1 MPLTQ
6 RYQRSRT
13 NTDMPC
19 IRDTERN
26 RIVALFFVDPND
38 PDAAMVNAAACVH
51 ALNTRAERQRPGQ
64 RSLLEV
70 AHGDF

>member
-19 IRDTERN
+19 IRDTERG

-38 PDAAMVNAAACVH
+38 PDAATVNAAACVH
-51 ALNTRAERQRPGQ
+51 ALNTRAAGQ
-64 RSLLEV
+64 RQGQGNLLEV

>member
-38 PDAAMVNAAACVH
+38 PD
-51 ALNTRAERQRPGQ
+51 
-64 RSLLEV
+64 
-70 AHGDF
+70 GDF